1 MSGLGLFIWILI
13 MGSIFFFAFLLGAQS
28 GQRLASKFAS
38 AGTLK
43 GKSKEDI
50 IKAVGPPNA
59 ISGAANGG
67 QILQWL
73 SGGYHIVLLFD
84 AGGICRGV
92 IHEFS
97 FAGMAPTE
105 ESWGGGFFR

>member
-1 MSGLGLFIWILI
+1 MAYGIELAIWLLI
-13 MGSIFFFAFLLGAQS
+13 MGSIFFFAFSLGAQR
-28 GQRLASKFAS
+28 GRQLANKFAS

-43 GKSKEDI
+43 DKSKEDI

-59 ISGAANGG
+59 ISSAANGG

-84 AGGICRGV
+84 AGGICQGV
-92 IHEFS
+92 THEFS
-97 FAGMAPTE
+97 VAGM